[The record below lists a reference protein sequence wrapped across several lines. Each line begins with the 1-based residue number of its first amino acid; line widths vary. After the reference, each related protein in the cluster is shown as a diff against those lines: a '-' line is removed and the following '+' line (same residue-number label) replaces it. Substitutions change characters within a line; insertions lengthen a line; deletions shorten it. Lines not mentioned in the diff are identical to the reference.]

1 MTGPRKVEIAGTGS
15 FVPERV
21 LSNLDLEKMVETS
34 DEWIQKRTGM
44 RERRIVSEG
53 ETNSDLASKAGLNA
67 VEAAGL
73 RPEDL
78 DAILVATVTPDHLFP
93 STACITQRKMKAGDA
108 GAFDLMAACTG
119 FIAGFSAGWG
129 YVSSGMYDNV
139 LVLGSECLSR
149 ITNYK
154 DRNTC
159 VLFGDGAGA
168 VVLRPAQEGRG
179 SRMLHW
185 ELHSDGTG
193 SDFMHVEA
201 GGATVPT
208 SMETVEKGQH
218 YMKIRGREVF
228 KFAVQRFADLMDRA
242 MQTVGVSADE
252 VSLVVPHQV
261 NARILDAAAKKI
273 RFPMDKIQV
282 NLDRYG
288 NTSAASIPLAFD
300 EAVREGK
307 VKRGDLVIF
316 VAFGA
321 GLTWGSCVFRF

>member
-21 LSNLDLEKMVETS
+21 LSNFDLEKMVDTS
-34 DEWIQKRTGM
+34 DEWIQQRTGM

-53 ETNSDLASKAGLNA
+53 ETNSYLAAEAGLNA
-67 VEAAGL
+67 VKAAGL

-93 STACITQRKMKAGDA
+93 STACLTQQKMKAGNA
-108 GAFDLMAACTG
+108 GAFDLLAACTG
-119 FIAGFSAGWG
+119 FIAGFSTGWA
-129 YVSSGMYDNV
+129 YVSSGMFDNV

-149 ITNYK
+149 ITNYS

-168 VVLRPAQEGRG
+168 VLLRPAEGDHG

-193 SDFMHVEA
+193 ADFMRVKA
-201 GGATVPT
+201 GGATLPA

-218 YMKIRGREVF
+218 YMEIQGREVF
-228 KFAVQRFADLMDRA
+228 KFAVNRFADLMDRA
-242 MQTVGVSADE
+242 MKTVGVTEDD
-252 VSLVVPHQV
+252 VTLVVPHQV
-261 NARILDAAAKKI
+261 NARILEPAAKKVH
-273 RFPMDKIQV
+273 FPMDKIAM

-300 EAVREGK
+300 EAVREGR

-316 VAFGA
+316 IAFGA